1 MAQRSASRSEQPRRR
16 ARRKLPVDRAELLP
30 EHIRLLEVVAEDLVA
45 LEGGR
50 RRCAF
55 QPVGQVLVEPSTHR
69 LGNRRVRGIPDQE
82 MPEAIRLLAGDERVH
97 RPHEL
102 VAHEARQMPFDVA
115 AHVVRNEGGNRAAM
129 EHLALHGP
137 SLQHRPHVPI
147 ERVDAGLQQRLDRR
161 RHGHVAAPAFADH
174 GEHLLDEQG
183 VTGGGDRDPLAQCQ
197 VDRRPGAE
205 TFHQL
210 AALLR
215 RERLKKERRGV
226 QLASAPVGTQVEELG
241 AGNAKDEEGSAPGEV
256 CDVLD
261 EIEKDRLGPLQVV
274 HHDHLRALGR
284 TGLEQ
289 LAEPDARLLRR
300 RAHDAL
306 RRNSQRREH
315 LDERPVRDSLA
326 IGQAT
331 AA

>member
-1 MAQRSASRSEQPRRR
+1 MRVPSQSARSSWSRARTALGIAAYAASRIRRCRKRYASSPGMSAST
-16 ARRKLPVDRAELLP
+16 
-30 EHIRLLEVVAEDLVA
+30 
-45 LEGGR
+45 GR
-50 RRCAF
+50 
-55 QPVGQVLVEPSTHR
+55 
-69 LGNRRVRGIPDQE
+69 D
-82 MPEAIRLLAGDERVH
+82 
-97 RPHEL
+97 EL

-215 RERLKKERRGV
+215 RERLEKERRGV

-256 CDVLD
+256 YDVLD
-261 EIEKDRLGPLQVV
+261 E
-274 HHDHLRALGR
+274 
-284 TGLEQ
+284 
-289 LAEPDARLLRR
+289 DARKTGSARCR
-300 RAHDAL
+300 SSTTTTCARSDA
-306 RRNSQRREH
+306 
-315 LDERPVRDSLA
+315 RDS
-326 IGQAT
+326 
-331 AA
+331 AACGT